1 MQTAVGDSTLFRFA
15 GLDSFP
21 LIHAVTT
28 RNPSMPGDGDINI
41 AGRLPL
47 DEAIS
52 NRRLWADL
60 IGIDASALVAGRQVH
75 GVRVHVV
82 DEQHRGLG
90 ARSIEDAIPQTD
102 ALITRTTGLPLIIYT
117 ADCVPVL
124 VYDPVEHAVGLAH
137 AGWRGTVG
145 NIAGSVIAAM
155 CAEFGSRPAN
165 LIVRLGPSIGP
176 CCYEVGDEVIDAWRA
191 SGVEHLMEAI
201 QPMEPRAH
209 FDLWRANSL
218 AFEAAGVL
226 ADHVES
232 SGICTCC
239 HAERYFSRR
248 AGQGHRGLFATI
260 AQLQP
265 RPHGGDVQDDD

>member
-1 MQTAVGDSTLFRFA
+1 MQTAVDDSTLFRFV
-15 GLDSFP
+15 GLDRYP

-28 RNPSMPGDGDINI
+28 RNPALPGDGDINI

-47 DEAIS
+47 DEALA
-52 NRRLWADL
+52 NRRAWADL

-75 GVRVHVV
+75 GIHVQVV
-82 DEQHRGLG
+82 DEQHRGRG
-90 ARSIEDAIPQTD
+90 ALRIEDAIPQTD
-102 ALITRTTGLPLIIYT
+102 ALITRTPGLPLIIYT

-145 NIAGSVIAAM
+145 NIAGSVVAAM
-155 CAEFGSRPAN
+155 SAAFGSRPAN

-191 SGVEHLMEAI
+191 SGVEHLVEAI
-201 QPMEPRAH
+201 DPREPRDYL
-209 FDLWRANSL
+209 DLWRANSL

-232 SGICTCC
+232 SGICTRC

-265 RPHGGDVQDDD
+265 RPHEGDVQDDD